1 VRVVGVDRRVALSR
15 GTVWAWYLV
24 VGGVLT
30 SLYALVPPFAGSGP
44 LINLLGFSSAAA
56 IAVGIRLHKP
66 QARLA
71 WWLFVA
77 GQFLFFLGD
86 LYTYSYPRL
95 FHVSVPF
102 PSLGDGLYLGVYPA
116 LMAGLLVLV
125 RRRNPDRDRAGVIDS
140 LILTVGVGLISW
152 IFLIAPYI
160 HVSGMTVLAKG
171 VSMAYPGGD
180 LLLLAAVIRLA
191 VDGGRRA
198 PAFFLLVSSILCL
211 LVTDAGYGYLLLVN
225 SYTHQVILDVG
236 WIGYYLLWG
245 AAALH
250 PSMRTLDEPALER
263 GTRLT
268 PIRLALLGAA
278 CLVAPV
284 IFLTQVSHR
293 PELVVVIISSMI
305 LFLLVVARMAGLVR
319 QEARAALQAARAV
332 IRERALRKAGHA
344 FVGAAVREQI
354 FSATLDAIR
363 SLAGSQARVAAVA
376 ARDQGATLLTPDD
389 HGGAISVAP
398 LTPDALAWLE
408 AATGRPPQTLDSCP
422 SELQAALAADPVTE
436 LSQMRAVILDLAGR
450 DGNGFLIV
458 AVNAD
463 DAEELIDP
471 LQALAVQVVLAVER
485 TTLAEDLHRQESEAR
500 LGSLVA
506 HSTDLITVLDPQGIV
521 VYQSPSIDRVLGMA
535 ADQILGT
542 SFSRLVRESDRARLA
557 ALLEG
562 AESGPETRTLECSL
576 QHGDGNWRE
585 FEVQYS
591 NLLDDK
597 HVGGLVLN
605 SRDISERKA
614 FENQLAHQ
622 AFHDQVTGLANRA
635 LFQDRVSH
643 ALSRLSRDTNPI
655 AIMFIDLDDFKT
667 INDSLGHT
675 AGDRVLQTVATRIAA
690 TIRPSDTAARF
701 GGDEFAVLLEGVDDS
716 QQAADLTERLIGALE
731 QPLLIEGQELFIGAS
746 VGICIS
752 NNHDDPSADDLLR
765 NADVAMYMA
774 KRDLK
779 GSYRVFE
786 STMHENVVAR
796 LELRADLQRAIESGQ
811 LEVQYQPMIRLDGE
825 TIYGFEALLRWHHP
839 TRGDISPI
847 DFIPLAEETGLIIPI
862 GRWVLNQACHQ
873 ATTLQQAFTG
883 TGALS
888 ISVNLSVKQLQSE
901 TILTDVQRALQTSG
915 LSPASLVLE
924 ITESVMMA
932 DTDLAVARLEA
943 LKALGVRL
951 AMDDFG
957 TGYSSLSYLNR
968 FPVDILKMDRSFL
981 RTGAPDSGLAAAI
994 VSLGDALNLQVVAE
1008 GIEQTTQLSTLRT
1021 LGCDLGQGFLFAK
1034 AMPIDAVLTYLTA
1047 DKAQGPVHAST
1058 QREAA

>member
-1 VRVVGVDRRVALSR
+1 MRAVGVDRRVALSR

-66 QARLA
+66 KARLA

-102 PSLGDGLYLGVYPA
+102 PSLGDASYLGVYPA
-116 LMAGLLVLV
+116 LMVGLLVLV
-125 RRRNPDRDRAGVIDS
+125 RRRNPERDRAGVIDS

-171 VSMAYPGGD
+171 VSMAYPAGD

-198 PAFFLLVSSILCL
+198 PAFFLLVASILCL
-211 LVTDAGYGYLLLVN
+211 LVTDAAYGYLLLVN

-293 PELVVVIISSMI
+293 PELVVVIIASMI

-344 FVGAAVREQI
+344 FVGAAGREQI
-354 FSATLDAIR
+354 FVATLDAIR
-363 SLAGSQARVAAVA
+363 SLAGDQARLAAVA
-376 ARDQGATLLTPDD
+376 AREQGATLLTPGDG
-389 HGGAISVAP
+389 GGAISTTP
-398 LTPDALAWLE
+398 LSPHALAWLE
-408 AATGRPPQTLDSCP
+408 AATGRPPRTLDSCP
-422 SELQAALAADPVTE
+422 PELRTALAADPATE
-436 LSQMRAVILDLAGR
+436 LSQTRVVILDLAGR
-450 DGNGFLIV
+450 DGNGFLVV

-463 DAEELIDP
+463 DAEELRDP

-485 TTLAEDLHRQESEAR
+485 TTFAEDLHRQESEAR

-506 HSTDLITVLDPQGIV
+506 HSTDLITVLDRQGMV
-521 VYQSPSIDRVLGMA
+521 VYQSPSIDRVLGVQ
-535 ADQILGT
+535 ADQVIGT
-542 SFSRLVRESDRARLA
+542 DFSQLVHESDRGRLA
-557 ALLEG
+557 ALLEV
-562 AESGPETRTLECSL
+562 AESGAETHTLECSL
-576 QHGDGNWRE
+576 RHKDGSWRE

-597 HVGGLVLN
+597 HVGGFVLN
-605 SRDISERKA
+605 SRDISERKV

-635 LFQDRVSH
+635 LFEDRVSH

-675 AGDRVLQTVATRIAA
+675 AGDRVLQTVATRLAA

-701 GGDEFAVLLEGVDDS
+701 GGDEFAVLLEGIGDS
-716 QQAADLTERLIGALE
+716 QQAAHLTERVISALE

-752 NNHDDPSADDLLR
+752 NNHEDPSADDLLR

-774 KRDLK
+774 KRDQK

-786 STMHENVVAR
+786 STMHASAVAR
-796 LELRADLQRAIESGQ
+796 LELRADLQRAIDAGQ
-811 LEVQYQPMIRLDGE
+811 LEVQYQPMIKLDGGNV
-825 TIYGFEALLRWHHP
+825 YGFEALLRWHHP
-839 TRGDISPI
+839 SKGAISPM

-873 ATTLQQAFTG
+873 AISLQQAFTG

-888 ISVNLSVKQLQSE
+888 INVNLSVKQLQSE
-901 TILTDVQRALQTSG
+901 TILADVQDALQTSG
-915 LSPASLVLE
+915 LSPESLVLE

-981 RTGAPDSGLAAAI
+981 RSGAPDSGLAAAI

-1034 AMPIDAVLTYLTA
+1034 AMPMDAVLAYLTA
-1047 DKAQGPVHAST
+1047 DATQRPDPASN